1 MLSARSWRITRDA
14 AWKPSFLICSSGCT
28 CHPNHAKHICYVVSA
43 MTLKRWSTAYPNHRG
58 DVASVKD
65 VVGPKG
71 SVSIV
76 SSIDES
82 SDIASHSLAESLRVH
97 PNGLGVED
105 KIISIEDT
113 PDHDGLCLR
122 QVRPRCNDLHSQW
135 SSPP

>member
-1 MLSARSWRITRDA
+1 
-14 AWKPSFLICSSGCT
+14 
-28 CHPNHAKHICYVVSA
+28 
-43 MTLKRWSTAYPNHRG
+43 MTLNLWTLADLP
-58 DVASVKD
+58 VAVMLALVKD

-82 SDIASHSLAESLRVH
+82 SDIASHSLAEALRVH

-105 KIISIEDT
+105 KMIAIADT

-122 QVRPRCNDLHSQW
+122 QVHPW
-135 SSPP
+135 

>member
-1 MLSARSWRITRDA
+1 M
-14 AWKPSFLICSSGCT
+14 
-28 CHPNHAKHICYVVSA
+28 
-43 MTLKRWSTAYPNHRG
+43 
-58 DVASVKD
+58 KD

-122 QVRPRCNDLHSQW
+122 QVRLRSTTYIQIGTLRPHCISLAASGLTCVPVHL
-135 SSPP
+135 